1 MQFPIPNNVLEPYI
15 RAAVATA
22 ITGALGDG
30 TKLVEQAVQA
40 ALTTKVSAGGV
51 ISNASYENTH
61 LLADVV
67 SKKAIQKVA
76 HEVINE
82 MAETM
87 RPRIKAEIEKQ
98 LATKH
103 GAIAKAM
110 VDGLLTSLKSTWSVH
125 VSVEAPK
132 ER

>member
-30 TKLVEQAVQA
+30 TKLVEQAVQV
-40 ALTTKVSAGGV
+40 ALTTKVNASGV
-51 ISNASYENTH
+51 ISNSSYENTH

-67 SKKAIQKVA
+67 SKKSIQKVA

-82 MAETM
+82 MAEGM
-87 RPRIKAEIEKQ
+87 RPRIKVEIEKQ
-98 LATKH
+98 LAKSH

-110 VDGLLTSLKSTWSVH
+110 VDSLMASIKSSWSVH
-125 VSVEAPK
+125 VSIEPPK
-132 ER
+132 H